1 MRIILIILSLNI
13 IFLPVVNATDKFKSP
28 ESSFIS
34 SVSYD
39 AKKQTLSVDMHS
51 NNSKKQYQ
59 YNNVDR
65 EIFEKFKKSESK
77 GRFFNNNIRSNYD
90 YQRTK

>member
-1 MRIILIILSLNI
+1 
-13 IFLPVVNATDKFKSP
+13 
-28 ESSFIS
+28 
-34 SVSYD
+34 
-39 AKKQTLSVDMHS
+39 MHS

>member
-13 IFLPVVNATDKFKSP
+13 IFLPVVNATNKFKSP

-34 SVSYD
+34 G
-39 AKKQTLSVDMHS
+39 A
-51 NNSKKQYQ
+51 Q
-59 YNNVDR
+59 YNPKTRELYVNIHNNRGKTQYKYYDVDTKT
-65 EIFEKFKKSESK
+65 FNNFKNAESK
-77 GRFFNNNIRSNYD
+77 GKFFNQNVKNDYN